1 MGVAHGY
8 SKIITSGSSL
18 IYDVGDTLN
27 SYLGEPTTNI
37 LPSPNPNSYPTY
49 GNGWATYNTNQYCGN
64 NGCGNFWSIPSISSV
79 SSNIV
84 TTSAAHGMRT
94 FDVLQPQSSGGGV
107 NAGQNYLV
115 RAWNSTQFSLYAYNS
130 SQDGSQGYINPS
142 TGWYKV
148 QDDYA
153 TDTRVSVNSS
163 SFPTMWWGYPH
174 LPNSGLIKEVIPKGC
189 NLFPTKTDC
198 LRLHWYRPD
207 GVCDGM
213 AYGVTPSV
221 TNGVTYTF
229 SFWMRAVD
237 AAAAGNGGSV
247 QFYNTGNATGG
258 STGWT
263 LGAVNEWKQ
272 YQLTST
278 ATATGVYLFYW
289 FPNSGPMTV
298 DIANIQFEQKG
309 HATPFTLSSR
319 SVTQGLIDLTGKST
333 LDLTNM
339 SYDSNAAMVFDGT
352 SNRINLGATSF
363 GITNQF
369 TVEVLCK
376 PTTNQTNGMFNFRQN
391 SSYATRGIMAHWPW
405 ADGTCYFDIVNT
417 AGTFHRWYKGGL
429 GIAGTTS
436 LFQFRLN
443 TSGNVTVKQNGVTLI
458 PDSTDVFSGTVS
470 VGDLATIGDF
480 YDTGGMPWPGSIY
493 VFKVYNRCLSDDECT
508 INYNHYKTR
517 FNLS

>member
-1 MGVAHGY
+1 
-8 SKIITSGSSL
+8 
-18 IYDVGDTLN
+18 
-27 SYLGEPTTNI
+27 
-37 LPSPNPNSYPTY
+37 
-49 GNGWATYNTNQYCGN
+49 
-64 NGCGNFWSIPSISSV
+64 
-79 SSNIV
+79 
-84 TTSAAHGMRT
+84 MRT

-107 NAGQNYLV
+107 TAGTNYLV
-115 RAWNSTQFSLYAYNS
+115 RAWNSTQFSLYVWNS

-174 LPNSGLIKEVIPKGC
+174 LPNSGLIKEVIPKG
-189 NLFPTKTDC
+189 FDKYPTKTDC

-221 TNGVTYTF
+221 TNGVTYTV

-237 AAAAGNGGSV
+237 AAAAGNGGYA

-278 ATATGVYLFYW
+278 ATATGVYLFYF

-319 SVTQGLIDLTGKST
+319 SVTQGLLDLTGKST

-339 SYDSNAAMVFDGT
+339 SYDSNAAMVFDGA
-352 SNRINLGATSF
+352 SNRINTGLNNVGNNITYEAIIYSKGNATTYNMFF
-363 GITNQF
+363 GQLLPYIG
-369 TVEVLCK
+369 VL
-376 PTTNQTNGMFNFRQN
+376 
-391 SSYATRGIMAHWPW
+391 S
-405 ADGTCYFDIVNT
+405 
-417 AGTFHRWYKGGL
+417 
-429 GIAGTTS
+429 GTTIIFS
-436 LFQFRLN
+436 DSIGGSQQTITGGSISSNIYYHIVCTRSYN
-443 TSGNVTVKQNGVTLI
+443 GSSCTNIIYVNGVAV
-458 PDSTDVFSGTVS
+458 SSGVFSGAYTGDS
-470 VGDLATIGDF
+470 IGSTINVGDGQNTTWYPF
-480 YDTGGMPWPGSIY
+480 YGYIPVAKI
-493 VFKVYNRCLSDDECT
+493 YNRTLTVDEIN